1 MMLVANSCERLILSG
16 AHVPMFL
23 THGGKCFVP
32 LSTSGVH
39 VPIFWHIAV
48 SVLYNYQL
56 VVQIFSYF
64 GHMMAS
70 VLYNNLFFYC
80 SQDWHLLLYTLRLS
94 GWLVCWSVT
103 RVLQYSR

>member
-70 VLYNNLFFYC
+70 VLYNNLFF
-80 SQDWHLLLYTLRLS
+80 LLQSRLASSIVYFTLV
-94 GWLVCWSVT
+94 WLVGLLVCYT
-103 RVLQYSR
+103 RSTVL